1 MICSVVQYC
10 INRSVVLNL
19 VDSKRP
25 MVKDNIQKGLQ
36 DISGTSAI
44 IHKAIHF
51 FTFGNTLV

>member
-1 MICSVVQYC
+1 
-10 INRSVVLNL
+10 
-19 VDSKRP
+19 

-51 FTFGNTLV
+51 FYFWKHFSLVKTIHY